1 MNTNWENHQNEGIK
15 IVINA
20 KMYKPETDNRLLIP
34 FIDEKKGFGDSEKM
48 GLLDKNGEVILPAEY
63 DVILDDCYHPDDFIR
78 VGKFVYTKS
87 SQKMRVRYHIIN
99 ASGELLL
106 AQMYDWVCVSDDK
119 KYIIIRDY
127 TNYTTDGYAMFDIEG
142 KEIVPLGKYQRLEFF
157 DRGLAR
163 VTCKKKW
170 GLINTDGEEV
180 QPLIY
185 DKIWNFA
192 NKPYDTI
199 ILVKD
204 GVQYE
209 ASFDNPSVVT
219 PLGHHLE
226 GHPPIVGRI

>member
-119 KYIIIRDY
+119 KYIIIRD
-127 TNYTTDGYAMFDIEG
+127 
-142 KEIVPLGKYQRLEFF
+142 
-157 DRGLAR
+157 
-163 VTCKKKW
+163 W

-219 PLGHHLE
+219 RLGHHLE
-226 GHPPIVGRI
+226 GHSLAIGWV

>member
-48 GLLDKNGEVILPAEY
+48 GLLNKNGEVILPAEY

-78 VGKFVYTKS
+78 VGKFVYTKTS
-87 SQKMRVRYHIIN
+87 KNIRVRYNIVN
-99 ASGELLL
+99 TSGELLL
-106 AQMYDWVCVSDDK
+106 TQMYDWVAVSDDK

-142 KEIVPLGKYQRLEFF
+142 NEIIPLGKYQRLEFF
-157 DRGLAR
+157 YKGLAR
-163 VTCKKKW
+163 VLKNKKW
-170 GLINTDGEEV
+170 GLINISGEEV

-185 DKIWNFA
+185 DKIWNFDD
-192 NKPYDTI
+192 KPYNTI

-209 ASFDNPSVVT
+209 VSFENPTVVT
-219 PLGHHLE
+219 PLRHHLK
-226 GHPPIVGRI
+226 GHTPIVGRI